1 MYASDAIG
9 ATHHESIVHVFVQAG
24 CNPAQDVFH
33 VMLSLKCAA
42 DSAGLIRL
50 HDFDITVLSRL
61 AAERTTGTYV
71 PGRLAAE
78 RTTGTYVPAW
88 PSGH

>member
-1 MYASDAIG
+1 
-9 ATHHESIVHVFVQAG
+9 
-24 CNPAQDVFH
+24 
-33 VMLSLKCAA
+33 MLSLKCAA

-61 AAERTTGTYV
+61 AAERTKGTYV

-78 RTTGTYVPAW
+78 RTTGTYVPGRLAAERTT
-88 PSGH
+88 GTCTRLAAAQLFRLLA